1 MSDNFCGT
9 CNRLRMT
16 ADGKLKVCL
25 FGNTEINLRDPLR
38 DSNSDPEQIKGGLIS
53 KGIFNLVQSS
63 KQRAKLLPLTF
74 QIDLYNLLV
83 QKSDTLSI

>member
-1 MSDNFCGT
+1 MTDNFCGT

-38 DSNSDPEQIKGGLIS
+38 DSNSDPEQIKGGEIS
-53 KGIFNLVQSS
+53 EGF
-63 KQRAKLLPLTF
+63 F
-74 QIDLYNLLV
+74 QFGPILKENE
-83 QKSDTLSI
+83 QNHCP

>member
-1 MSDNFCGT
+1 MTDNFCGT

-53 KGIFNLVQSS
+53 KGLSNLVQPSNTSVS
-63 KQRAKLLPLTF
+63 KNSYRKKSITENILLNT
-74 QIDLYNLLV
+74 
-83 QKSDTLSI
+83 